1 MRTGDQIVQD
11 LPWRWNVQ
19 GKIFLIG
26 GLGYMFDAWDVALNG
41 FLTPL
46 VGTEFGLSPGQKG
59 LVATANLIGMAV
71 GAIAWGTVAD
81 RIGRKRAFS
90 ITLLVFALFS
100 ALGALSPNLETFL
113 LLRFLAGVGLGGCI
127 PVDYAIVSEFSPRRQ
142 RGRVLSA
149 MDGWWPIGTTLAGV
163 SATLLVAVPGNW
175 RWMLVLMILP
185 AVLLFWVRRGVPESP
200 LYLVRKGREA
210 DARAVI
216 DDLVTRTGATP
227 EPYAIP
233 QAVAED
239 TRGGAVAATFDQ
251 LRRVWAFNPRITA
264 VAWSLF
270 ISVMLVYYAA
280 LSWMPSILRTQGFG
294 EIAAFAS
301 TALMNAVGIVGV
313 ALAVLVVDKIGR
325 KRVIAAAG
333 PITAVLLVVFSLLLG
348 SPAGAVVALGG
359 FGLFALVVIP
369 VMYAYVSELYPT
381 ELRASGFGW
390 ASSSSRAVTGFAPL
404 LFGGV
409 LWPVLGLPLTFA
421 VLGALVLAAVV
432 FMMVAAPETSGREL
446 DRIADPAAPAP
457 TTPTAAKTVATT
469 EISEP

>member
-11 LPWRWNVQ
+11 LPWRWSVQ
-19 GKIFLIG
+19 GKVFLIG

-46 VGTEFGLSPGQKG
+46 VGAEFGLSPGQKG

-71 GAIAWGTVAD
+71 GAVVWGTVAD

-90 ITLLVFALFS
+90 VTLLVFALFS
-100 ALGALSPNLETFL
+100 VLGALSPNVEVFL
-113 LLRFLAGVGLGGCI
+113 ALRFLAGVGLGGCI
-127 PVDYAIVSEFSPRRQ
+127 PVDYAIVSEFSPRRH

-149 MDGWWPIGTTLAGV
+149 MDGWWPVGTTLAAV
-163 SATLLVAVPGNW
+163 TATLLVPVSGNW

-185 AVLLFWVRRGVPESP
+185 ALLLFWIRRGVPESP

-210 DARAVI
+210 EARAVI
-216 DDLVTRTGATP
+216 DDLVRRTGAP
-227 EPYAIP
+227 AEPYAIP
-233 QAVAED
+233 PAVVED
-239 TRGGAVAATFDQ
+239 TRGGALTAAFDQ

-280 LSWMPSILRTQGFG
+280 LSWMPSILRAQGFG

-301 TALMNAVGIVGV
+301 TALMNALGIVGV
-313 ALAVLVVDKIGR
+313 VVAVLLVEKVGR
-325 KRVIAAAG
+325 KRIVAVAG
-333 PITAVLLVVFSLLLG
+333 PLAALSLVVFSLLLG
-348 SPAGAVVALGG
+348 SPAGAVIAIGA
-359 FGLFALVVIP
+359 FGMLALVVIP

-404 LFGGV
+404 VFGSV

-421 VLGALVLAAVV
+421 VLGGLVVAAVV
-432 FMMVAAPETSGREL
+432 FMMLGAPETRGREL
-446 DRIADPAAPAP
+446 DRIADPAQPVVP
-457 TTPTAAKTVATT
+457 AKTTQV
-469 EISEP
+469 P

>member
-46 VGTEFGLSPGQKG
+46 VGTEFGLSPGQQG

-71 GAIAWGTVAD
+71 GAVAWGTVAD

-100 ALGALSPNLETFL
+100 VLGALSPNLELFL
-113 LLRFLAGVGLGGCI
+113 ALRFLAGVGLGGCI

-142 RGRVLSA
+142 RGKVLSA
-149 MDGWWPIGTTLAGV
+149 MDGWWPVGTTLAGI
-163 SATLLVAVPGNW
+163 SATLLVPVSGNW

-185 AVLLFWVRRGVPESP
+185 ALLLFWVRRGVPESP

-210 DARAVI
+210 EAREVI
-216 DDLVTRTGATP
+216 DDLVRRTGGKP
-227 EPYAIP
+227 EPYTVP
-233 QAVAED
+233 PPVVED
-239 TRGGAVAATFDQ
+239 TRGGALLAAFDQ

-270 ISVMLVYYAA
+270 ITVMLVYYAA
-280 LSWMPSILRTQGFG
+280 LSWMPSILKAEGFG
-294 EIAAFAS
+294 EVAAYAS
-301 TALMNAVGIVGV
+301 TTLMNAVGVVGV
-313 ALAVLVVDKIGR
+313 ALAVLVVDKVGR
-325 KRVIAAAG
+325 KRVIATAG
-333 PITAVLLVVFSLLLG
+333 PLMAVALLVFSLLLG
-348 SPAGAVVALGG
+348 SPTAAVVAIGA
-359 FGLFALVVIP
+359 FGLFALVIIP

-381 ELRASGFGW
+381 ELRGSGFGW

-404 LFGGV
+404 VFGSV
-409 LWPVLGLPLTFA
+409 LWPVLGLPLTFT
-421 VLGALVLAAVV
+421 VLGVLVIAAVG
-432 FMMVAAPETSGREL
+432 FMMVSAPETKGREL
-446 DRIADPAAPAP
+446 DRIADGATPEVVTTSPAAAEP
-457 TTPTAAKTVATT
+457 VA
-469 EISEP
+469 

>member
-11 LPWRWNVQ
+11 LPWRWSVQ

-46 VGTEFGLSPGQKG
+46 VGTEFGLSAGGKG

-71 GAIAWGTVAD
+71 GAVVWGTIAD

-90 ITLLVFALFS
+90 VTLLLFALFS
-100 ALGALSPNLETFL
+100 VLGAFAPNVETFL
-113 LLRFLAGVGLGGCI
+113 ALRFLAGIGLGGCI
-127 PVDYAIVSEFSPRRQ
+127 PVDYAIVSEFSPRKH

-149 MDGWWPIGTTLAGV
+149 MDGWWPIGTTLAAV
-163 SATLLVAVPGNW
+163 TATLLLPVEGNW

-185 AVLLFWVRRGVPESP
+185 ALLLFWVRRGVPESP

-210 DARAVI
+210 EARAVI
-216 DDLVTRTGATP
+216 DDLVRRTGATP
-227 EPYAIP
+227 EPYTVP
-233 QAVAED
+233 PAVVED
-239 TRGGAVAATFDQ
+239 TRGGAVAAAFDQ

-280 LSWMPSILRTQGFG
+280 LSWMPSILRAQGFG

-301 TALMNAVGIVGV
+301 TALMNATGIVGV
-313 ALAVLVVDKIGR
+313 AVAVLLVDKVGR
-325 KRVIAAAG
+325 KRIIMVAG
-333 PITAVLLVVFSLLLG
+333 PLTALSLVVFSLLLDT
-348 SPAGAVVALGG
+348 PAAAVVAIGA

-390 ASSSSRAVTGFAPL
+390 ASSSSRAITGFAPL
-404 LFGGV
+404 LFGSV

-421 VLGALVLAAVV
+421 VLGVLVVAAVL
-432 FMMVAAPETSGREL
+432 FMKVGAPETRGREL
-446 DRIADPAAPAP
+446 DRIVDPAGPSAETRSAL
-457 TTPTAAKTVATT
+457 
-469 EISEP
+469 

>member
-1 MRTGDQIVQD
+1 MRTGDQVVQD
-11 LPWRWNVQ
+11 LPWRWSVQ

-71 GAIAWGTVAD
+71 GAVAWGTVAD

-90 ITLLVFALFS
+90 ITLLLFALFS
-100 ALGALSPNLETFL
+100 AVGALSPNLEIFL

-149 MDGWWPIGTTLAGV
+149 MDGWWPVGTTLAGV
-163 SATLLVAVPGNW
+163 SATLLVPVHGNW

-185 AVLLFWVRRGVPESP
+185 AVLLIWVRRGVPESP
-200 LYLVRKGREA
+200 LYLVRKGREEE
-210 DARAVI
+210 ARAVI
-216 DDLVTRTGATP
+216 DDLVRRTGANP
-227 EPYAIP
+227 EPYVIP
-233 QAVAED
+233 AAVVED
-239 TRGGAVAATFDQ
+239 TRGGALAAAFDQ

-264 VAWSLF
+264 VSWTLF
-270 ISVMLVYYAA
+270 TSVMLVYYAA
-280 LSWMPSILRTQGFG
+280 LSWMPSILKAEGFG

-313 ALAVLVVDKIGR
+313 ALAVLVVDRVGR
-325 KRVIAAAG
+325 KRVIATAG
-333 PITAVLLVVFSLLLG
+333 PIMSVMLVVFSLLLG
-348 SPAGAVVALGG
+348 TPTLAVVAIGA

-404 LFGGV
+404 LFGSV
-409 LWPVLGLPLTFA
+409 LWPVLGLPLTFT
-421 VLGALVLAAVV
+421 VLGVLVVAAVV
-432 FMMVAAPETSGREL
+432 FMMVAAPETRGREL
-446 DRIADPAAPAP
+446 DRITDLGAEPTDVKAA
-457 TTPTAAKTVATT
+457 VTT
-469 EISEP
+469 ETSAH

>member
-11 LPWRWNVQ
+11 LPWRWSVQ

-46 VGTEFGLSPGQKG
+46 VGTEFGLSAGGKG

-71 GAIAWGTVAD
+71 GAVVWGTIAD

-90 ITLLVFALFS
+90 VTLLLFALFS
-100 ALGALSPNLETFL
+100 VLGAFAPNVETFL
-113 LLRFLAGVGLGGCI
+113 ALRFLAGIGLGGCI
-127 PVDYAIVSEFSPRRQ
+127 PVDYAIVSEFSPRKH

-149 MDGWWPIGTTLAGV
+149 MDGWWPIGTTLAAV
-163 SATLLVAVPGNW
+163 TATLLLPVEGNW

-185 AVLLFWVRRGVPESP
+185 ALLLFWVRRGVPESP

-210 DARAVI
+210 EARAVI
-216 DDLVTRTGATP
+216 DDLVRRTGATP
-227 EPYAIP
+227 EPYSVP
-233 QAVAED
+233 PAVVED
-239 TRGGAVAATFDQ
+239 TRGGAVAAAFDQ

-280 LSWMPSILRTQGFG
+280 LSWMPSILRAQGFG

-301 TALMNAVGIVGV
+301 TALMNATGIVGV
-313 ALAVLVVDKIGR
+313 AVAVLLVDKVGR
-325 KRVIAAAG
+325 KRIIMVAG
-333 PITAVLLVVFSLLLG
+333 PLTALSLVVFSLLLDT
-348 SPAGAVVALGG
+348 PAAAVVAIGA

-390 ASSSSRAVTGFAPL
+390 ASSSSRAITGFAPL
-404 LFGGV
+404 LFGSV

-421 VLGALVLAAVV
+421 VLGVLVVAAVL
-432 FMMVAAPETSGREL
+432 FMMTGAPETRGREL
-446 DRIADPAAPAP
+446 DRIVDPVEPSAETRPAL
-457 TTPTAAKTVATT
+457 
-469 EISEP
+469 